1 MTHQTLPVQTVVASF
16 ATAAPIPA
24 VATPRVP
31 VYPTHG
37 AWTLVARNAVGT
49 IVATLA
55 LISATAYAN
64 GIPTADLAAALQ
76 RSANQ
81 LAQMAAMA
89 DQLAQLTAQYERMG
103 QQLKAITEARDLKAL
118 LGIKDIET
126 LIDPKALAAIKRLE
140 SAGISEVGIVNN
152 TQIHTQAIKAAEAI
166 DKRKQDIAKLVT
178 AASNTTDAKTSADLT
193 ARAVALNATLL
204 NEMLYQMEMQKAAA
218 AKNILDEYKLRQE
231 SYSHYAVGRANPFK
245 MKAP

>member
-1 MTHQTLPVQTVVASF
+1 MKPHTKPTRIAVPNTVFEALTRRI
-16 ATAAPIPA
+16 ATALGPLS
-24 VATPRVP
+24 RWHR
-31 VYPTHG
+31 HG
-37 AWTLVARNAVGT
+37 NTAARKAGCSVL
-49 IVATLA
+49 ACLA
-55 LISATAYAN
+55 LLSGTAFAS
-64 GIPTADLAAALQ
+64 GVPTTDLAAALQ
-76 RSANQ
+76 RNANQ

-126 LIDPKALAAIKRLE
+126 LIDSKALAAIKRLE
-140 SAGISEVGIVNN
+140 STGISEVGIVNN
-152 TQIHTQAIKAAEAI
+152 THNHTQAIKAAEAI

-178 AASNTTDAKTSADLT
+178 AASNTTDAKASADLT